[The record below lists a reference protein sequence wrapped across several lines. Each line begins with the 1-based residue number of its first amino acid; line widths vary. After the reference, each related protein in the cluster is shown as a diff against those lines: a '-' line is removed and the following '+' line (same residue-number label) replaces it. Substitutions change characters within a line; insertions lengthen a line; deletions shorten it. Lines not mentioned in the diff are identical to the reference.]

1 MSHDIEAKL
10 SGDHWETLKAI
21 RLSARDPVRINAV
34 ALQWLVT
41 NGLAVVDQDRPRLTA
56 HGRSVLLRG
65 SPSLLQDL
73 AA

>member
-1 MSHDIEAKL
+1 MSYDIEAEL

-21 RLSARDPVRINAV
+21 RLSAHDHVRINV
-34 ALQWLVT
+34 TALQWLVA
-41 NGLAVVDQDRPRLTA
+41 NGLAAVDQDQPRLTT